1 MLYYSWLIQEV
12 AADLTATT
20 VRTARTPSALVA
32 TVAAVEAGSL
42 PVEVLVRS
50 PDCVRES
57 VPQGLCF
64 SVSDTALMLRDATG
78 LQSRIEPVGGSLL
91 AGMGVFATQ
100 TQPDPD
106 LTAALVRYIATLR
119 HPRDAVWVW
128 ESQCPALVVALTRN
142 GPACDVERLWDLD
155 DNVRHDVAADENTG
169 VDSLA
174 ELASSWDSL
183 DVLLVAGNPMA
194 PRELLDALSSVADS
208 EIRAAVVAND
218 RVDEAV
224 HRRLA
229 GDPSVLVRAAVAE
242 RAGSVDILTQLVCDP
257 DPNVR
262 SAVAKNPKTPDVLAI
277 AAKLS
282 I

>member
-1 MLYYSWLIQEV
+1 M
-12 AADLTATT
+12 THT
-20 VRTARTPSALVA
+20 
-32 TVAAVEAGSL
+32 
-42 PVEVLVRS
+42 
-50 PDCVRES
+50 
-57 VPQGLCF
+57 
-64 SVSDTALMLRDATG
+64 
-78 LQSRIEPVGGSLL
+78 RIEPVGGSLL
-91 AGMGVFATQ
+91 TGMGVFATQ

-155 DNVRHDVAADENTG
+155 DNVGHDVAADENTG

-262 SAVAKNPKTPDVLAI
+262 SAVAKNPKTPEVLAI

-282 I
+282 ILPGWSKIPTEALRLTVLSKPHALFLP